1 MSAPDL
7 KNGPPRTR
15 LADLGPHM
23 QGFSGSMV
31 LNLNQLAAFFRSKGI
46 AYCYAIF
53 IAGYFLLP
61 MVSGHRRLYY
71 ILVMP
76 IALLLWRELIT
87 LYRGNTL
94 LYSIL
99 AFVCYMVSSLA
110 WSADF
115 NQAEALWSIWYSF
128 AVLTFCAVTGYVW
141 IEHPKVMDKFL
152 RLGLYLIAAAGL
164 TSALVWYF
172 NNPFPSSRL
181 ELLGVM
187 SQTNNAA
194 CVYGLFTVL
203 ACHYFFTGPT
213 YQAKLCYFVTA
224 SLLLSV
230 VLLTQSRTA
239 LAATSIGI
247 LAIVGY
253 RALGVLGIAVGL
265 NWALMAANSTLWTDR
280 VATFSF
286 RPGIWRQTIADMQG
300 HWLLGRGSLVNPEVS
315 AYEQVFN
322 HAHNGY
328 LATLRDG
335 GLIGLTLLL
344 IILGLAA
351 FKGLQLYKHARQ
363 RIYLALLLY
372 GITCIAMD
380 FDRLLVHPN
389 ELWLFFWTPIA
400 LILTAYAEPKEASG
414 HTRYALSVK

>member
-1 MSAPDL
+1 MPPSARHDDS
-7 KNGPPRTR
+7 PRTS
-15 LADLGPHM
+15 LASTEPHRRNRGALM
-23 QGFSGSMV
+23 AENIHKLQ
-31 LNLNQLAAFFRSKGI
+31 AFLRTKGM
-46 AYCYAIF
+46 AYCYAVF

-71 ILVMP
+71 ILVLP
-76 IALLLWRELIT
+76 AVLVLWRQLIT

-94 LYSIL
+94 LYALL
-99 AFVCYMVSSLA
+99 AFICYMIGSLV

-128 AVLTFCAVTGYVW
+128 AVLTFCAVTGYLW
-141 IEHPKVMDKFL
+141 LEHPQTMDKFL
-152 RLGLYLIAAAGL
+152 RGGLYVAAAAGL
-164 TSALVWYF
+164 LSVLVWYL

-203 ACHYFFTGPT
+203 ACHYFFTTPT
-213 YQAKLCYFVTA
+213 KQAKLSYFVTA
-224 SLLLSV
+224 SVLLSV

-239 LAATSIGI
+239 LAATSVGI

-253 RALGVLGIAVGL
+253 RALGLLAIAMGL
-265 NWALMAANSTLWTDR
+265 NWALMAANSTLWADR

-335 GLIGLTLLL
+335 GLIGLTLL
-344 IILGLAA
+344 IIVLGLAA
-351 FKGLQLYKHARQ
+351 FKGLQLYRHTKE
-363 RIYLALLLY
+363 RIYLSLLLY
-372 GITCIAMD
+372 GMTCIAMD

-389 ELWLFFWTPIA
+389 ELWLFFWAPIA
-400 LILTAYAEPKEASG
+400 LIMTAVPGRRDVDGALHYAMPAK
-414 HTRYALSVK
+414 

>member
-1 MSAPDL
+1 MPPSARHDDS
-7 KNGPPRTR
+7 PRTP
-15 LADLGPHM
+15 LASTVPHRRNSATLM
-23 QGFSGSMV
+23 GQGIHK
-31 LNLNQLAAFFRSKGI
+31 LQALLRSKGM
-46 AYCYAIF
+46 AYCYAVF

-71 ILVMP
+71 ILVLP
-76 IALLLWRELIT
+76 AALVLWRELIT

-94 LYSIL
+94 LYSLL
-99 AFVCYMVSSLA
+99 AFICYMIGSLV

-128 AVLTFCAVTGYVW
+128 AVLTFCAVTGYLW
-141 IEHPKVMDKFL
+141 LEHPQTMDKFL
-152 RLGLYLIAAAGL
+152 RRGLYVAAAAGL
-164 TSALVWYF
+164 VSILAWYL

-203 ACHYFFTGPT
+203 ACHYFFTTPT
-213 YQAKLCYFVTA
+213 KQAKLSYIVTA
-224 SLLLSV
+224 AILLSV

-239 LAATSIGI
+239 LAATSLGI

-253 RALGVLGIAVGL
+253 RALWVPAIALGL

-280 VATFSF
+280 VTTFSF

-300 HWLLGRGSLVNPEVS
+300 HWLLGRGSLVDPEVS

-335 GLIGLTLLL
+335 GLIGITLL
-344 IILGLAA
+344 IIVLGLAA
-351 FKGLQLYKHARQ
+351 FKGLQLYRHAQ
-363 RIYLALLLY
+363 ERIYLSLLLY
-372 GITCIAMD
+372 GMTCIAMD

-389 ELWLFFWTPIA
+389 ELWLFFWAPIA
-400 LILTAYAEPKEASG
+400 LIMTAKPQQREADEAL
-414 HTRYALSVK
+414 RYALSAK

>member
-1 MSAPDL
+1 MRW
-7 KNGPPRTR
+7 NVT
-15 LADLGPHM
+15 
-23 QGFSGSMV
+23 
-31 LNLNQLAAFFRSKGI
+31 NLQAFLRSKGM
-46 AYCYAIF
+46 AYCYAVF

-71 ILVMP
+71 ILVLP
-76 IALLLWRELIT
+76 PVLLLWRELIA

-94 LYSIL
+94 FYLLL
-99 AFVCYMVSSLA
+99 AFIGYMISSLF
-110 WSADF
+110 WSEGF
-115 NQAEALWSIWYSF
+115 NQAEALWSIWCSF
-128 AVLTFCAVTGYVW
+128 AVLTFCAVTGYLW
-141 IEHPKVMDKFL
+141 IEHSQTMDQFL
-152 RLGLYLIAAAGL
+152 RQSLYVAAAAGL
-164 TSALVWYF
+164 VSVFAWYM

-194 CVYGLFTVL
+194 CVYGLFTVF
-203 ACHYFFTGPT
+203 ACHYLLTAPT
-213 YQAKLCYFVTA
+213 RQAKLTYSIMAIV
-224 SLLLSV
+224 LLSV

-239 LAATSIGI
+239 LAAVSMGI
-247 LAIVGY
+247 LAIAGY
-253 RALGVLGIAVGL
+253 RALGVVAIATGL
-265 NWALMAANSTLWTDR
+265 SWALMAANSVLWTDR

-286 RPGIWRQTIADMQG
+286 RPGIWQQTINDIQG

-315 AYEQVFN
+315 AYEQIFN

-351 FKGLQLYKHARQ
+351 FRAARLYRATRE

-372 GITCIAMD
+372 GMTCIAMD

-389 ELWLFFWTPIA
+389 ELWLFFWAPIA
-400 LILTAYAEPKEASG
+400 LTMTAYAKPRETSG
-414 HTRYALSVK
+414 RIRYAMPAK

>member
-1 MSAPDL
+1 
-7 KNGPPRTR
+7 
-15 LADLGPHM
+15 
-23 QGFSGSMV
+23 MV
-31 LNLNQLAAFFRSKGI
+31 WNLNNLQTLLRSKGM
-46 AYCYAIF
+46 AYCYAVF
-53 IAGYFLLP
+53 IAGYFVLP

-71 ILVMP
+71 ILVLP
-76 IALLLWRELIT
+76 PVLLLWRELIA

-94 LYSIL
+94 FYLLL
-99 AFVCYMVSSLA
+99 AFICYMISSLL

-115 NQAEALWSIWYSF
+115 NQTEALWSIWYSF
-128 AVLTFCAVTGYVW
+128 AVLTFCAITGYLW
-141 IEHPKVMDKFL
+141 IEHPQTMDQFL
-152 RLGLYLIAAAGL
+152 RQSLYVAAAAGL
-164 TSALVWYF
+164 ISVLTWYL

-203 ACHYFFTGPT
+203 ACHYLVTTPT
-213 YQAKLCYFVTA
+213 RQAKLTYTVMA
-224 SLLLSV
+224 IVLLSV

-239 LAATSIGI
+239 LAAMSVGI
-247 LAIVGY
+247 LAIAGY
-253 RALGVLGIAVGL
+253 RALGVLAIAMGL
-265 NWALMAANSTLWTDR
+265 SWALMAANSVLWTDR
-280 VATFSF
+280 VTTFSF
-286 RPGIWRQTIADMQG
+286 RPGIWQQAITDMQG

-315 AYEQVFN
+315 AYEQIFN

-344 IILGLAA
+344 TILGLAA
-351 FKGLQLYKHARQ
+351 FWAAQLYRHTRE

-372 GITCIAMD
+372 GMTCIAMD

-389 ELWLFFWTPIA
+389 ELWLFFWAPIA
-400 LILTAYAEPKEASG
+400 LIMTAYAKPWETNG
-414 HTRYALSVK
+414 HIRYAIPAK